1 MPETKMWP
9 PSRRMH
15 YFKVLC
21 AWGTAYSTVYLHIIA
36 SAKCNTSVGNDNY
49 QRLETDTDSTL
60 ATGASLKLPWSLAKQ
75 SWQTSL
81 AVKHQTAANPCV
93 WCCLLMYEIWVTIL
107 QYEVACSCCV
117 HVTSVDVMIII
128 LINTTAQVFVT
139 VQGFILCKDWCCSH
153 CKTGTQPVSAWSTY
167 CIWVAMAMRLLINC
181 PFVSELKGVTFACFL
196 VDISAHF
203 SRDGCIH
210 LAISW
215 CCSSWVRMWLLGQ
228 GVSFNAQWQHA
239 PCFD

>member
-1 MPETKMWP
+1 MSVIYNSHLILGLLGHKSKSRCSRNPPDWLTHMMHWPCLSWVSLQALQEEHKHHMPETKMWP

-153 CKTGTQPVSAWSTY
+153 CKTGTQPV
-167 CIWVAMAMRLLINC
+167 
-181 PFVSELKGVTFACFL
+181 
-196 VDISAHF
+196 
-203 SRDGCIH
+203 
-210 LAISW
+210 
-215 CCSSWVRMWLLGQ
+215 
-228 GVSFNAQWQHA
+228 
-239 PCFD
+239 